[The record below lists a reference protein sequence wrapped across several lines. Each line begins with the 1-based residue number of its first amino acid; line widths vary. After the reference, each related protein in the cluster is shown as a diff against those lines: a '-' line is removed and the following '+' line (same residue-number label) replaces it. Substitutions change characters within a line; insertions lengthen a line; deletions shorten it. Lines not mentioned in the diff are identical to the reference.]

1 MLMEK
6 TISASFRSL
15 QDLQHA
21 AHALR
26 KQGAID
32 IRMGISPPHPNQ
44 AASEIVSAHSMTR
57 DRLEIAEELTYAYTF
72 DVYVEPSRSRQAEDT
87 IVRYG
92 GRFNIFPES

>member
-1 MLMEK
+1 MET

-15 QDLQHA
+15 QDMEHA
-21 AHALR
+21 VHALR

-32 IRMGISPPHPNQ
+32 IRVGIHPPHP
-44 AASEIVSAHSMTR
+44 SGPVSRIVRGHPLTNGRTEM
-57 DRLEIAEELTYAYTF
+57 AEEFAYTC

-92 GRFNIFPES
+92 GRFNTSLES

>member
-1 MLMEK
+1 MEK

-15 QDLQHA
+15 QDLEHA

-32 IRMGISPPHPNQ
+32 IRVGIRPAQLLHQDSLMINSQQLGNSH
-44 AASEIVSAHSMTR
+44 
-57 DRLEIAEELTYAYTF
+57 AEMAEDWTYTF

-87 IVRYG
+87 IAQYG
-92 GRFNIFPES
+92 GRFSTSPKS